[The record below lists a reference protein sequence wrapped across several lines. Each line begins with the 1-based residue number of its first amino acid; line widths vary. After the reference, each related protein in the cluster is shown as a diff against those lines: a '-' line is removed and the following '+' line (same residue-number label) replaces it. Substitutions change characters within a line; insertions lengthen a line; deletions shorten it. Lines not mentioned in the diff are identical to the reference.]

1 MTVKSPP
8 NHNKAWWGRGW
19 LGPDYRPMVRSLG
32 TCSSSVYTLVCTV
45 SSWLIAFSF
54 PGTDPSS
61 ELRAK
66 SCGSKLL
73 STAPHPPGSR
83 SLGCGDNIHLFSF
96 PQPRNLSPSCLPCPG
111 EASPELWS
119 VKLYGAAKTCKVRAG
134 RSGRKDSTDSPENLQ
149 HLGN

>member
-32 TCSSSVYTLVCTV
+32 TCSSVCTLPGLLCLQLIDCILISWDW
-45 SSWLIAFSF
+45 SSW
-54 PGTDPSS
+54 
-61 ELRAK
+61 ELRAE
-66 SCGSKLL
+66 SCASKLL
-73 STAPHPPGSR
+73 SNAPHPPAL
-83 SLGCGDNIHLFSF
+83 SLGCHDNIHLFSF
-96 PQPRNLSPSCLPCPG
+96 PQPRNLSPGCLPCPG

-134 RSGRKDSTDSPENLQ
+134 RSGRKDSTVSPENLQ